1 MTDELY
7 EQIKLFLP
15 KYLTPAEQN
24 ELFTELSKFP
34 ENPSMYLPDGV
45 LSDDLLQ
52 GDGWRGFVAINFRS
66 LERKVVSGIVLSNSC
81 DIDITNKRALPTSVL
96 FAPLIPLARYEQ
108 LLLGTGKTPEQVAGV
123 LSAVRR
129 QHVTSILYLPSAPH
143 GPSESL
149 VLLDDIH
156 NHPLNDFIETSR
168 TQLFRLNQ
176 YGFYILL
183 IKLSIHFSRFQ
194 EGVKRIVA

>member
-1 MTDELY
+1 VTEELY

-15 KYLTPAEQN
+15 KYLSPSEQR
-24 ELFTELSKFP
+24 ELFAELSRFP
-34 ENPSMYLPDGV
+34 ENPSMYLPEGV
-45 LSDDLLQ
+45 LADDLLQ
-52 GDGWRGFVAINFRS
+52 GDGWRGFVAINFRN

-81 DIDITNKRALPTSVL
+81 DIDTNNKRALPTSVL

-108 LLLGTGKTPEQVAGV
+108 LLAATGRTPEQVDGV
-123 LSAVRR
+123 LGAVRR
-129 QHVTSILYLPSAPH
+129 QHVTSILYLPAAPH
-143 GPSESL
+143 GPAESL

-156 NHPLNDFIETSR
+156 SHPLDDFIETSR